1 MLLLLYFYEES
12 FRLHF
17 SILNKILFI
26 CLEFQIPSSEN
37 LMDAV
42 ILFCAYIMIRAFNT
56 GIYFQNRFFG
66 IQKFQN
72 RDPGF
77 KTGFEIFDE

>member
-1 MLLLLYFYEES
+1 MC
-12 FRLHF
+12 RPVF
-17 SILNKILFI
+17 SQKKIFFLKI
-26 CLEFQIPSSEN
+26 RN
-37 LMDAV
+37 NV
-42 ILFCAYIMIRAFNT
+42 TGRAFNT

>member
-1 MLLLLYFYEES
+1 VLEIPKPVLETTLITKETTYTLN
-12 FRLHF
+12 F
-17 SILNKILFI
+17 S
-26 CLEFQIPSSEN
+26 
-37 LMDAV
+37 
-42 ILFCAYIMIRAFNT
+42 RAFNT

-77 KTGFEIFDE
+77 KTGFEIVDE

>member
-1 MLLLLYFYEES
+1 MNFYIRCTFKWTFRVIGLRIDLNKTANRFNSKKELNLLILSSRIE
-12 FRLHF
+12 
-17 SILNKILFI
+17 SILT
-26 CLEFQIPSSEN
+26 
-37 LMDAV
+37 
-42 ILFCAYIMIRAFNT
+42 RAFNT

-66 IQKFQN
+66 IQKFQK

>member
-1 MLLLLYFYEES
+1 MG
-12 FRLHF
+12 
-17 SILNKILFI
+17 N
-26 CLEFQIPSSEN
+26 
-37 LMDAV
+37 
-42 ILFCAYIMIRAFNT
+42 RAFNT
-56 GIYFQNRFFG
+56 GIYYQNRFFG

>member
-1 MLLLLYFYEES
+1 MWS
-12 FRLHF
+12 AMRQMRQQM
-17 SILNKILFI
+17 NKYINS
-26 CLEFQIPSSEN
+26 PDV
-37 LMDAV
+37 LM
-42 ILFCAYIMIRAFNT
+42 RAFNT

-72 RDPGF
+72 RDTGF